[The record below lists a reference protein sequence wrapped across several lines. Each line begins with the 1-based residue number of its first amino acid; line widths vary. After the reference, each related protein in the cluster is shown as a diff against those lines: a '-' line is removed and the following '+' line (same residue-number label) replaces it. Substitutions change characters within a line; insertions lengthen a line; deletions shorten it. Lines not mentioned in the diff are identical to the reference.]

1 MRAGRYIS
9 KWISFEPDTGLA
21 CEQRNRRSIQRYT
34 MSHYEVRGDD
44 CQKEDDAFLER
55 YYGTTWRSIL
65 DRFNHRF
72 DGYLFT
78 LHENNQ
84 PFNIYRIIDQ
94 QS

>member
-1 MRAGRYIS
+1 MMR
-9 KWISFEPDTGLA
+9 
-21 CEQRNRRSIQRYT
+21 
-34 MSHYEVRGDD
+34 YEVRGDNGQYVD
-44 CQKEDDAFLER
+44 TALLER
-55 YYGTTWRSIL
+55 YYGVIWRSIL

-84 PFNIYRIIDQ
+84 PFYIYRILDQ